1 MFGLRGRGGCPN
13 SARAVRY
20 RREVPAEPLD
30 PMTIRILCV
39 DDHPLLREGIATL
52 VGTQPDM
59 ALVAEA
65 SSGREAIEQFRLHQP
80 DVTLMDVQMDGM
92 NGIEAIIAIRAE
104 WRTAKIIVLTTYAG
118 DVLAQRA
125 LKAGAHAYVLKG
137 SIRKEILDT
146 IRDVSRGLKRIEP
159 NVAADLAIHQ
169 SDASLTPREIE
180 VLSLVA
186 AGNSNKLIAAQL
198 KINEET
204 AKTHVKSI
212 LAKLDANDRTHAVM
226 LGLQRG
232 VIGFLNR

>member
-1 MFGLRGRGGCPN
+1 
-13 SARAVRY
+13 
-20 RREVPAEPLD
+20 
-30 PMTIRILCV
+30 MTIRILCV

-65 SSGREAIEQFRLHQP
+65 SSGHEAIEQFRLHRP

-137 SIRKEILDT
+137 SIRREILDT

>member
-1 MFGLRGRGGCPN
+1 
-13 SARAVRY
+13 
-20 RREVPAEPLD
+20 
-30 PMTIRILCV
+30 MTIRILCV

-52 VGTQPDM
+52 VATQTDM

-65 SSGREAIEQFRLHQP
+65 SGGLEAIEQFRRHQP
-80 DVTLMDVQMDGM
+80 EVTLMDVQMDGM

-104 WRTAKIIVLTTYAG
+104 WPTAKIIVLTTYAG

-159 NVAADLAIHQ
+159 NVAADLARHQ
-169 SDASLTPREIE
+169 SDASLTRREIE

-204 AKTHVKSI
+204 AKTHIKSI

-232 VIGFLNR
+232 VIGFLTR

>member
-1 MFGLRGRGGCPN
+1 
-13 SARAVRY
+13 
-20 RREVPAEPLD
+20 
-30 PMTIRILCV
+30 MTIRILCV

-52 VGTQPDM
+52 VATQPDM

-104 WRTAKIIVLTTYAG
+104 WPTAKIIVLTTYAG

-204 AKTHVKSI
+204 AKTHIKSI

>member
-1 MFGLRGRGGCPN
+1 
-13 SARAVRY
+13 
-20 RREVPAEPLD
+20 
-30 PMTIRILCV
+30 MTIRILCV
-39 DDHPLLREGIATL
+39 DDHPLLREGIAAL
-52 VGTQPDM
+52 VATQPDM
-59 ALVAEA
+59 VLVAETA
-65 SSGREAIEQFRLHQP
+65 SGREAIEQYRLHQP
-80 DVTLMDVQMDGM
+80 DVTLMDVQMDDM
-92 NGIEAIIAIRAE
+92 SGIEAILAIRAQ
-104 WRTAKIIVLTTYAG
+104 WPTARIIVLTTYAG

-137 SIRKEILDT
+137 SIRREILDT

-159 NVAADLAIHQ
+159 DVAADLAKHQ

-204 AKTHVKSI
+204 AKTHIKSI

-226 LGLQRG
+226 LGLRRG
-232 VIGFLNR
+232 VIGL

>member
-1 MFGLRGRGGCPN
+1 
-13 SARAVRY
+13 
-20 RREVPAEPLD
+20 
-30 PMTIRILCV
+30 MTIRILCV
-39 DDHPLLREGIATL
+39 DDHPLLREGIASL
-52 VGTQPDM
+52 VATQPDM

-65 SSGREAIEQFRLHQP
+65 SSGREAVEQFRQHRP
-80 DVTLMDVQMDGM
+80 DVTLMDVQMDEM

-104 WRTAKIIVLTTYAG
+104 WPGAKFIVLTTYAG

-137 SIRKEILDT
+137 SIRREILDT
-146 IRDVSRGLKRIEP
+146 IRDVSSGLKRIEP
-159 NVAADLAIHQ
+159 NVAADLARHQ

-198 KINEET
+198 HIHEET
-204 AKTHVKSI
+204 AKTHIKNI
-212 LAKLDANDRTHAVM
+212 LAKLDANDRTHAVT

-232 VIGFLNR
+232 VIGF

>member
-1 MFGLRGRGGCPN
+1 
-13 SARAVRY
+13 
-20 RREVPAEPLD
+20 
-30 PMTIRILCV
+30 MTIRILCV

>member
-1 MFGLRGRGGCPN
+1 
-13 SARAVRY
+13 
-20 RREVPAEPLD
+20 
-30 PMTIRILCV
+30 MTIRILCV

-52 VGTQPDM
+52 VATQSDM

-159 NVAADLAIHQ
+159 NVAADLARHQ
-169 SDASLTPREIE
+169 SDASLTRREIE

-204 AKTHVKSI
+204 AKTHIKSI

-232 VIGFLNR
+232 VIGFLTR

>member
-1 MFGLRGRGGCPN
+1 
-13 SARAVRY
+13 
-20 RREVPAEPLD
+20 
-30 PMTIRILCV
+30 MTIRILCV

-52 VGTQPDM
+52 VATQSDM

-204 AKTHVKSI
+204 AKTHIKSI
-212 LAKLDANDRTHAVM
+212 LAKLEANDRTHAVM

>member
-1 MFGLRGRGGCPN
+1 
-13 SARAVRY
+13 
-20 RREVPAEPLD
+20 
-30 PMTIRILCV
+30 MTIRILCV

-52 VGTQPDM
+52 VATQPDM

-65 SSGREAIEQFRLHQP
+65 SSGREAIAQFRQHRP
-80 DVTLMDVQMDGM
+80 DVTLMDVQMDEM

-104 WRTAKIIVLTTYAG
+104 WPGAKFIVLTTYAG

-125 LKAGAHAYVLKG
+125 LKAGAFAYVLKG

-159 NVAADLAIHQ
+159 NVAADLAKHQ
-169 SDASLTPREIE
+169 SDASLTPREIQ

-198 KINEET
+198 HINEET
-204 AKTHVKSI
+204 AKTHIKSI
-212 LAKLDANDRTHAVM
+212 LAKLDANDRTHAVT

-232 VIGFLNR
+232 VIGF

>member
-1 MFGLRGRGGCPN
+1 
-13 SARAVRY
+13 
-20 RREVPAEPLD
+20 
-30 PMTIRILCV
+30 MTIRILCV

-52 VGTQPDM
+52 VATQPDM

-137 SIRKEILDT
+137 SIRREILDT

-159 NVAADLAIHQ
+159 DVAADLAIHQ

-204 AKTHVKSI
+204 AKTHIKSI

>member
-1 MFGLRGRGGCPN
+1 
-13 SARAVRY
+13 
-20 RREVPAEPLD
+20 
-30 PMTIRILCV
+30 MTIRILCV

-52 VGTQPDM
+52 VATQPDM

-169 SDASLTPREIE
+169 SDAPLTPREIE

-204 AKTHVKSI
+204 AKTHIKSI